1 MNYKLK
7 MTEEENKVLETLRDK
22 LKEEITPSGL
32 KYYNDEGIDKL
43 IAEIKRI

>member
-7 MTEEENKVLETLRDK
+7 MTDEENKVLESLRDK
-22 LKEEITPSGL
+22 LKEEITPNGL
-32 KYYNDEGIDKL
+32 QYYNDEGMDKL

>member
-1 MNYKLK
+1 MNYKVK
-7 MTEEENKVLETLRDK
+7 ISEEENKVIETLRDK

-32 KYYNDEGIDKL
+32 KYYNDEGMDKL